1 MIVITSTYTSPL
13 DEGGVH
19 RDAHIAFLTT
29 LSDAGHIIAFG
40 RANPPTG
47 GVVLATGWTAD
58 EARAAFAEDPYV
70 LAGVS
75 DYAFVEFS
83 PAFVE
88 SGLERLKD

>member
-1 MIVITSTYTSPL
+1 MIVITSTYTAPL
-13 DEGGVH
+13 EEVANH
-19 RDAHIAFLTT
+19 RDAHIAFLAG

-70 LAGVS
+70 VAGIS
-75 DYAFVEFS
+75 EYAYVEFS

-88 SGLERLKD
+88 PGLERLKD